1 MTTIEDYL
9 KGLFAYTFTDHN
21 ITSVLLKRNI
31 EAGSD
36 EADVSTED
44 KELCTADLYM
54 IMFNAFSTGSNSTQR
69 GNWKRTIGGISVG
82 VNDRKMFRD
91 QANAIYLKYGEEV
104 VGNTGMKDGTF
115 LWT

>member
-9 KGLFAYTFTDHN
+9 QGLFAYQFTDQN
-21 ITSVLLKRNI
+21 MNSVLLKRDV

-36 EADVSTED
+36 ESDVSTKD

-54 IMFNAFSTGSNSTQR
+54 IMFNAFSTGSDSTQR
-69 GNWKRTIGGISVG
+69 GNWKRTIGGITVG
-82 VNDRKMFRD
+82 VTDRKMFRD
-91 QANAIYLKYGEEV
+91 QANAIYAKYDEEV
-104 VGNTGMKDGTF
+104 VGQTGMKDGTF

>member
-1 MTTIEDYL
+1 MTTIESYL
-9 KGLFAYTFTDHN
+9 QGLFAYTITNQN
-21 ITSVLLKRNI
+21 ISSVLIKRDI

-36 EADVSTED
+36 ESDVSTED

-69 GNWKRTIGGISVG
+69 GNFKRTIGGITVG
-82 VNDRKMFRD
+82 VDDRKMFRD